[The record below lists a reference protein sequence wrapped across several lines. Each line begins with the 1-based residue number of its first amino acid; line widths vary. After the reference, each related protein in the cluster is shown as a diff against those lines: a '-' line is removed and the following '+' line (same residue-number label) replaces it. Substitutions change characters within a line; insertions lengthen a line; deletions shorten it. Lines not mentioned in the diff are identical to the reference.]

1 MFYGVHEGKKMK
13 DVPKDYLLWLLEN
26 NRARP
31 AVKKY
36 IEQNIEKN
44 KIIMASY
51 TVIEP
56 SIDKLTELAKLS
68 FNLRYYE
75 KQFAEFCHPEDEK
88 LAIKYRMAIDKWHN
102 TWLKKNN

>member
-1 MFYGVHEGKKMK
+1 
-13 DVPKDYLLWLLEN
+13 
-26 NRARP
+26 
-31 AVKKY
+31 
-36 IEQNIEKN
+36 
-44 KIIMASY
+44 MASY

-75 KQFAEFCHPEDEK
+75 KQFAEFRNPEDEK
-88 LAIKYRMAIDKWHN
+88 QAVKYRMAIDKWHN